1 MTPAMPAFSLLP
13 DFGGGEMLI
22 LMFVVLLL
30 FGGDKMPQLAK
41 GIAKSL
47 REFKKAAGEVE
58 REIKQAIDE
67 VPETPRVTLPD
78 REIPKTFPTH
88 PPARPSAPP
97 DPGATPNS

>member
-1 MTPAMPAFSLLP
+1 MCLDFPAFALLP

-41 GIAKSL
+41 GLAKTI
-47 REFKKAAGEVE
+47 REFKKAAGDVE

-67 VPETPRVTLPD
+67 VPEIPRPPQIT

-88 PPARPSAPP
+88 PPSRTTPPP
-97 DPGATPNS
+97 DNGAAPSP